1 MRTSLKNEDTKYKVI
16 KYEHGRSLRRGD
28 EEYKIIILAVFKAS
42 LQLAGF
48 CLPYLY

>member
-1 MRTSLKNEDTKYKVI
+1 MSIEGA
-16 KYEHGRSLRRGD
+16 EGGGD
-28 EEYKIIILAVFKAS
+28 EEYKIIILAVLKAS